1 MAEGGSGTGG
11 PNPKEVS
18 AVNSVLQQQLAIMN
32 QLKDTIALMST
43 QMSEFCEISDKCFS
57 SDKWQ
62 QVTKSAQKYNTQT
75 KTTTQGTSQLAQK
88 AKDLSTTFSK
98 LAPTIGGLA
107 GGFAGLKQGFASFL
121 AVLKGGLN
129 VIKSAATSIFN
140 LGASVVSAPFKMLK
154 GLISMAGSAPGGDS
168 SLAEAMEDLRK
179 EFGFLGPSSSAI
191 TDVAKN
197 MQGFADTGLNAIN
210 VFGTAAERIKY
221 MTALAKE
228 MGPQFAANADEFK
241 KNGGALLAYQKGLGL
256 TGEQMGVIGIK
267 AKSMGAEM
275 GDVLNDMTKQALHMG
290 KAFNLDAKTISK
302 DMGKAMSD
310 VGHFGHLT
318 TQQLGSAVVYA
329 NKLGVSIDKLTGLM
343 DQFDTFDKAAESTS
357 KLNEQFGTNI
367 DAMELMAAQTPAEKM
382 EMLRKSF
389 QATGKDMSQLSF
401 QERKMIQ
408 QQTGLDAATFDAAM
422 SQDAQADIL
431 GDINKESKKAEDS
444 TLKQADAM
452 KELAVQIERV
462 VKTGSGTGATSFLGA
477 LTGGFVEG
485 ITKTQEFQRVM
496 MNIKRSLHE
505 IGKLGFAMGQLFVKA
520 FPGVKQILDGLG
532 DIFDPARFKKLSN
545 AVMGIFKGFSDGSI
559 KSFDELMSKLK
570 SAFFDFFKAGTP
582 GYEKIIAGF
591 KNFFTAVI
599 KIIAGIVVWVADNIE
614 KAVKSLIDS
623 LKNVKGPGAG
633 SFMKMFQPLIDAAIH
648 VFEKLVPL
656 IMPLLLQLGKKIFEV
671 LTTDPF
677 LGFLKKAGPMIALVL
692 FGPALLKSLTG
703 ALTGALTAAATDAVK
718 SAFLGPGSKK
728 ISEMSGK
735 EFSKLMS
742 NATPPPG
749 PAPTGSIIPPGT
761 PSPAE
766 TANAQA
772 TGAMIT
778 PGLIIKLL
786 LALAAIIT
794 IGLIAFFVA
803 SKMVANMDRAQIEN
817 ALLVLAGVAI
827 AIVPAAFALTLLS
840 GIPATALLAA
850 IPALIALGLVIPNMA
865 MLGVAVAKMVAD
877 VELSSILK
885 ALLLILGMSIA
896 LIPASMALAQLAGVG
911 GAVAA
916 TAPLILI
923 GLLALMILVPAMAD
937 LGIELAGK
945 VADIE
950 LSSILKALIL
960 LGGMSVSL
968 LAASAALAGL
978 AAVGPLAG
986 LVAVAIVG
994 LVAVGLLALAMFELA
1009 PTLADAARAISLPL
1023 ILKSLAIL
1031 GLMAVGIVAVIG
1043 SMALLAVAGVL
1054 SIISGVILAGLDAVQ
1069 EVGVGLIAM
1078 ARVLVDAGQGFKP
1091 SKLGPILVALAL
1103 MAVTIAEVIPSMIL
1117 LAAAGALTIL
1127 TGYII
1132 LGMFAVEEVAAAL
1145 LEAAPRLAAAGA
1157 GIDQGAVIK
1166 SMVIMALMSTA
1177 IAQNIGAMLL
1187 LAAAGALTILTGWI
1201 ILGMIAVE
1209 EIAKA
1214 LLEAAPRLAEAGAG
1228 IDQGAVVNAMGIMA
1242 LMSLAI
1248 VQSIGNMLL
1257 LVVASPLYVIY
1268 KLVKAGLTAVT
1279 WTATD
1284 LINASIIISKAAAGV
1299 SASSVIEAMG
1309 MLGLIALQVVKL
1321 AGIAILLAA
1330 LSPLILL
1337 WPFIK
1342 AGMKVMQWTA
1352 EELADKAPSI
1362 AESAKKIGTTGL
1374 AEAMPGIKNFS
1385 ESLDQF
1391 VKIMGAVASLSQLA
1405 EGPIKAMDFSWR
1417 DSAEDKAKALDSM
1430 KGVMDSMMSGVTN
1443 ILNVVLKMVQE
1454 VGASSEALEGA
1465 KAISEI
1471 LVGVGKI
1478 AEALKPSPDFMSAVK
1493 AADND
1498 DIKDTMTNG
1507 LAGLTTFMN
1516 AAGKNIQDILKI
1528 IVDSLLPGIAGI
1540 SPQQLEAAEHLAP
1553 LLEGIGKV
1561 VTAMQPP
1568 DNVMDAVKESMGTAT
1583 SVSSVMKGVSDYMVA
1598 MSPVI
1603 TSLISNLARII
1614 PVLVKTVQYA
1624 GLTPDQIDALK
1635 AIGPLIGSIGGLVG
1649 SMLGPMAEL
1658 LTKADIDLSDT
1669 DEVRKV
1675 LRNIGKL
1682 MEMMEDALNRLLGP
1696 GGPMSK
1702 LIDLV
1707 KTITPENAEA
1717 ASKLSGIITAVGS
1730 LAKGLLPPPEVLK
1743 AIQDV
1748 ASNPAK
1754 LKNLIDS
1761 ITTIA
1766 DMLAGTVGKLMG
1778 SLSGMISA
1786 MSGVSVTPD
1795 QVKLMEV
1802 LAPILGSTTKL
1813 VSDLIANVTKK
1824 GPPKA
1829 EDLKPLE
1836 EFLGKSVSAI
1846 KKVFKAMSSTATDMI
1861 ISVAETIKSLSKT
1874 GIKPE
1879 ALKSGME
1886 SLKSA
1891 FDIITSVSSVMK
1903 DISTMATKSGKPG
1916 EAVKF
1921 DAGGFGVLLEKV
1933 KELISSIFSKDD
1945 SILTKISEGLAKLPP
1960 EFGKQKDKIE
1970 VLKLTFD
1977 MISSMTAVIKGFSE
1991 GDGAKKKIV
2000 IDPEK
2005 MAANIASIAD
2015 IVNKLAGKKEITN
2028 LPGNLDKLGALAKQ
2042 KDNIAGVDTAFKG
2055 LGALSKTIKDNKLED
2070 VTGTAEGLKTNIG
2083 ALGTVFTDISTP
2095 LRTLSQ
2101 AIARVTTD
2109 FQTTTLQKSLKEL
2122 QGVVKAVQNLD
2133 SALGS
2138 LGSIDLQSRM
2148 TAIAGTAGLGSS
2160 GIYTVKSKDVVVQ
2173 ITLNV
2178 TMDAGGVEKAIISNA
2193 KSEIRKVVN
2202 FHTDNLGRSAEDL
2215 TKSGYN
2221 PESLKQPGLFGM

>member
-275 GDVLNDMTKQALHMG
+275 GTVLNDMTKQALHMG

-367 DAMELMAAQTPAEKM
+367 DAMELMAAQSPAEKM

-462 VKTGSGTGATSFLGA
+462 VKTGGGTGASSFLGA

-505 IGKLGFAMGQLFVKA
+505 VGRLGFAMGQLFVKA

-559 KSFDELMSKLK
+559 KSFDELMNKLK

-656 IMPLLLQLGKKIFEV
+656 IMPLLLTLGKKIFEV

-677 LGFLKKAGPMIALVL
+677 LGFLKKAGPIIALVM
-692 FGPALLKSLTG
+692 FGPSLLKSLTG

-718 SAFLGPGSKK
+718 NAFLGPGSKK

-803 SKMVANMDRAQIEN
+803 SKMVANMDRTQIEN
-817 ALLVLAGVAI
+817 ALLVLAGVAV

-850 IPALIALGLVIPNMA
+850 IPALLALGLVIPNMA
-865 MLGVAVAKMVAD
+865 MLGVEVAKMVAA

-916 TAPLILI
+916 TAPLILV

-1054 SIISGVILAGLDAVQ
+1054 SIISGVILAGLDAVE

-1127 TGYII
+1127 TGWII
-1132 LGMFAVEEVAAAL
+1132 LGMFAVEEVAKAL
-1145 LEAAPRLAAAGA
+1145 LEAAPRLAEAGA

-1187 LAAAGALTILTGWI
+1187 LAEAGALIVLTGWI
-1201 ILGMIAVE
+1201 ILGMFAV
-1209 EIAKA
+1209 AAVAAA
-1214 LLEAAPRLAEAGAG
+1214 LLKAAPRLAEAAKG
-1228 IDQGAVVNAMGIMA
+1228 INQAAVVNAMEIMA

-1248 VQSIGNMLL
+1248 AQSIGNMLL
-1257 LVVASPLYVIY
+1257 LVAASPLYVIY
-1268 KLVKAGLTAVT
+1268 KSIKAGLTAVT

-1330 LSPLILL
+1330 LSPLILF
-1337 WPFIK
+1337 WPIIK

-1362 AESAKKIGTTGL
+1362 AESAKKIGATGL
-1374 AEAMPGIKNFS
+1374 AEAMPGIENFS
-1385 ESLDQF
+1385 KSLDQF

-1417 DSAEDKAKALDSM
+1417 DSAEGKAKALDSM
-1430 KGVMDSMMSGVTN
+1430 KGVMDSMMTGVTN

-1478 AEALKPSPDFMSAVK
+1478 AEVLKPSPGFMEAVK
-1493 AADND
+1493 AADD
-1498 DIKDTMTNG
+1498 DDVKDTMTNG

-1516 AAGKNIQDILKI
+1516 AAGKNIQDILRI
-1528 IVDSLLPGIAGI
+1528 IVDSLLPGIAGV

-1553 LLEGIGKV
+1553 LLEAIGKV
-1561 VTAMQPP
+1561 VTAIQPP
-1568 DNVMDAVKESMGTAT
+1568 DNVMDAVKEAVSSYTGA
-1583 SVSSVMKGVSDYMVA
+1583 SSVMSAVSDYMKA

-1603 TSLISNLARII
+1603 TSLMTNLGRII
-1614 PVLVKTVQYA
+1614 PILVKTIQGA
-1624 GLTPDQIDALK
+1624 GLTPDQIEALK
-1635 AIGPLIGSIGGLVG
+1635 AIGPLIASIGGLVG

-1658 LTKADIDLSDT
+1658 LTKADIDLNDT
-1669 DEVRKV
+1669 KEVVKV
-1675 LRNIGKL
+1675 FKNISKL
-1682 MEMMEDALNRLLGP
+1682 MSMMEDALSRLLGP

-1743 AIQDV
+1743 AIQDA
-1748 ASNPAK
+1748 ASDPVK
-1754 LKNLIDS
+1754 LASLIGGITIIANLL
-1761 ITTIA
+1761 A
-1766 DMLAGTVGKLMG
+1766 DTVGKLMG

-1786 MSGVSVTPD
+1786 MSGVSVTPE

-1836 EFLGKSVSAI
+1836 EFLDKSVSAI

-1903 DISTMATKSGKPG
+1903 DISTMATKSDPKG
-1916 EAVKF
+1916 AATF
-1921 DAGGFGVLLEKV
+1921 DAAGFGVLLEKV

-1977 MISSMTAVIKGFSE
+1977 MISSMTAVIKGFSTKK
-1991 GDGAKKKIV
+1991 GAREKIE
-2000 IDPEK
+2000 IDPAK
-2005 MAANIASIAD
+2005 MAENIASIAD
-2015 IVNKLAGKKEITN
+2015 IVNKLAGQKAITD

-2070 VTGTAEGLKTNIG
+2070 VTGTAIDLKTKTE
-2083 ALGTVFTDISTP
+2083 ALGAVFTEISTP

-2138 LGSIDLQSRM
+2138 LGSISLQSRM
-2148 TAIAGTAGLGSS
+2148 TAIAGTAGLGSA

-2193 KSEIRKVVN
+2193 KSEIRRVVN
-2202 FHTDNLGRSAEDL
+2202 FHTDNLGKSAEDL
-2215 TKSGYN
+2215 SGYDPNFYKN
-2221 PESLKQPGLFGM
+2221 PGAFG

>member
-11 PNPKEVS
+11 PDPKDVS

-107 GGFAGLKQGFASFL
+107 GGFAGLQQGFASFV

-154 GLISMAGSAPGGDS
+154 GLISMAASTPVDS

-275 GDVLNDMTKQALHMG
+275 GDVLNDMTKQALHLG

-367 DAMELMAAQTPAEKM
+367 DAMELMAAQSPAEKM

-452 KELAVQIERV
+452 KELAVQVERV
-462 VKTGSGTGATSFLGA
+462 IKTGSGSGATSFLGA

-485 ITKTQEFQRVM
+485 ITKTREFQRVM

-505 IGKLGFAMGQLFVKA
+505 VGKLGFAMGQLFVKA

-545 AVMGIFKGFSDGSI
+545 AVMGIFKGFNDGSI
-559 KSFDELMSKLK
+559 KSFDELMNKLK

-599 KIIAGIVVWVADNIE
+599 KIIAGIAVWVADNIE

-623 LKNVKGPGAG
+623 LKNVKGPGSG

-703 ALTGALTAAATDAVK
+703 ALTGALSAAATDAVK

-749 PAPTGSIIPPGT
+749 PPAAPSIIPPGT
-761 PSPAE
+761 PSPAD

-803 SKMVANMDRAQIEN
+803 SKMVANMDRTQIEN

-827 AIVPAAFALTLLS
+827 AIVPAAFALTLLA

-850 IPALIALGLVIPNMA
+850 IPALLALGLVIPGMA
-865 MLGVAVAKMVAD
+865 MLGVEVAKMVAQ

-994 LVAVGLLALAMFELA
+994 LVAVGLIALAMFELA
-1009 PTLADAARAISLPL
+1009 PTLAESSRSISLPL

-1054 SIISGVILAGLDAVQ
+1054 SIITGVILSGLDAVQ

-1117 LAAAGALTIL
+1117 LAAAGVLTIL

-1132 LGMFAVEEVAAAL
+1132 LGMIAVEEVAKAL
-1145 LEAAPRLAAAGA
+1145 LAAAPRLAAAGA

-1166 SMVIMALMSTA
+1166 SMEVMALMSIA
-1177 IAQNIGAMLL
+1177 ISQNIGAMLL

-1201 ILGMIAVE
+1201 ILGMFAVE
-1209 EIAKA
+1209 EIATA

-1228 IDQGAVVNAMGIMA
+1228 IDQVAVVNAMGIMA

-1257 LVVASPLYVIY
+1257 LVAAAPLRVIY
-1268 KLVKAGLTAVT
+1268 KLVKMGLTAVT

-1284 LINASIIISKAAAGV
+1284 LIDASNIISKAAAGI

-1309 MLGLIALQVVKL
+1309 MLGLIAMQVIEL
-1321 AGIAILLAA
+1321 AGIAVLLVA
-1330 LSPLILL
+1330 LGPLILF
-1337 WPFIK
+1337 WPVIK

-1362 AESAKKIGTTGL
+1362 AESAKKIGSTGL
-1374 AEAMPGIKNFS
+1374 AEAMPGIENFS
-1385 ESLDQF
+1385 KSLDQF
-1391 VKIMGAVASLSQLA
+1391 VKIMDAVASLSQLA
-1405 EGPIKAMDFSWR
+1405 EGPIEAMDFGWS
-1417 DSAEDKAKALDSM
+1417 DTAADKAKALDSM

-1465 KAISEI
+1465 KTISEI

-1478 AEALKPSPDFMSAVK
+1478 AEALKPSPDFMQAVK
-1493 AADND
+1493 AADDD

-1528 IVDSLLPGIAGI
+1528 IVDSLLPGIAGV

-1553 LLEGIGKV
+1553 LLEAIGKV
-1561 VTAMQPP
+1561 VTAIQPP
-1568 DNVMDAVKESMGTAT
+1568 DNVMDAVKDAMGTMT
-1583 SVSSVMKGVSDYMVA
+1583 SVSSVMEGVSNYMVA
-1598 MSPVI
+1598 MNPVI
-1603 TSLISNLARII
+1603 TSLITNLASII
-1614 PVLVKTVQYA
+1614 PKLVATIQGA
-1624 GLTPDQIDALK
+1624 NLTPDQIDALQ

-1649 SMLGPMAEL
+1649 SMLGPMAAL

-1669 DEVRKV
+1669 KEVKKV
-1675 LRNIGKL
+1675 LANIGKL
-1682 MEMMEDALNRLLGP
+1682 MEMMEGALSRLLGP
-1696 GGPMSK
+1696 DGPMSM
-1702 LIDLV
+1702 LITLV

-1743 AIQDV
+1743 AIQDA
-1748 ASNPAK
+1748 ASDPVK
-1754 LKNLIDS
+1754 LANLIGG

-1766 DMLAGTVGKLMG
+1766 NLLAGTVGKLMG

-1786 MSGVSVTPD
+1786 MSGVSVTPE

-1836 EFLGKSVSAI
+1836 EFLDKSVNAI
-1846 KKVFKAMSSTATDMI
+1846 KKVFRAMSSTATDMI
-1861 ISVAETIKSLSKT
+1861 ISVADTIKSLSKT

-1891 FDIITSVSSVMK
+1891 FDIITSVSKVMEDVSK
-1903 DISTMATKSGKPG
+1903 MAKKTDPKGAAS
-1916 EAVKF
+1916 F
-1921 DAGGFGVLLEKV
+1921 DAAGFGVLLTKV
-1933 KELISSIFSKDD
+1933 KELISAIFSEDD
-1945 SILTKISEGLAKLPP
+1945 SILTKISAGLAKLPP

-1977 MISSMTAVIKGFSE
+1977 MISSMNTVIKSFSTGKAGKE
-1991 GDGAKKKIV
+1991 KIV
-2000 IDPEK
+2000 IDPVT
-2005 MAANIASIAD
+2005 MADNIAKIASIVIALAD
-2015 IVNKLAGKKEITN
+2015 KDEIKKLPA
-2028 LPGNLDKLGALAKQ
+2028 KLESLSGLAKQ

-2055 LGALSKTIKDNKLED
+2055 LGTLSKTIKDNKLED
-2070 VTGTAEGLKTNIG
+2070 VTGLSELLKTKID
-2083 ALGTVFTDISTP
+2083 ALALVFTDISKP
-2095 LRTLSQ
+2095 LTTLSQ
-2101 AIARVTTD
+2101 NITRVTTD
-2109 FQTTTLQKSLKEL
+2109 FQVTTLQKSLKEL
-2122 QGVVKAVQNLD
+2122 QGVVKAVQSLD
-2133 SALGS
+2133 TALGS
-2138 LGSIDLQSRM
+2138 LGSIDLQARM
-2148 TAIAGTAGLGSS
+2148 TAIAGTAGLGSA

-2178 TMDAGGVEKAIISNA
+2178 TMDAGGVEKAIISNYS
-2193 KSEIRKVVN
+2193 SEIRKVVN
-2202 FHTDNLGRSAEDL
+2202 FHTDNLGKSAEDL
-2215 TKSGYN
+2215 TKSGYDAN
-2221 PESLKQPGLFGM
+2221 SFKKPGLFGQ